1 MLHLS
6 NGNYP
11 TEIINLNA
19 NKTLEKVTFLKERHN
34 F

>member
-6 NGNYP
+6 NGKYP

-19 NKTLEKVTFLKERHN
+19 YKTLEKVRFLKERYN